1 MTADPIRV
9 LVVDDDFMVAKLH
22 SAWVWR
28 TEGFTVV
35 GVAHTAE
42 QATAAVAE
50 LRPDLLLLDVYLPDR
65 SGIEL
70 LRELRAEAAELDVL
84 VVTAAREVAT
94 LQQAL
99 RGGVVDYIVKPFEYA
114 LLHERLQQYAA
125 RHAALP
131 AAITRQTDVD
141 SVRGAA
147 PALASPT
154 AARKG
159 VTSETEEV
167 VASSLRGCGGDMS
180 AAECAAVTGL
190 SRVSARRYLEHLAA
204 TGRAGVSLRYGT
216 AGRPERR
223 YRWTAG

>member
-22 SAWVWR
+22 SAWVSR

-70 LRELRAEAAELDVL
+70 LRELRAQAAELDVL

-99 RGGVVDYIVKPFEYA
+99 RGGWSTTSSSRPSTRCCTSDCSSTRPGMRPR
-114 LLHERLQQYAA
+114 LLRSPGRPTWTPCGVLP
-125 RHAALP
+125 RPLRRPPLP
-131 AAITRQTDVD
+131 A
-141 SVRGAA
+141 RGDERDRRTGGGQSAW
-147 PALASPT
+147 
-154 AARKG
+154 
-159 VTSETEEV
+159 
-167 VASSLRGCGGDMS
+167 LRG
-180 AAECAAVTGL
+180 
-190 SRVSARRYLEHLAA
+190 
-204 TGRAGVSLRYGT
+204 
-216 AGRPERR
+216 
-223 YRWTAG
+223 